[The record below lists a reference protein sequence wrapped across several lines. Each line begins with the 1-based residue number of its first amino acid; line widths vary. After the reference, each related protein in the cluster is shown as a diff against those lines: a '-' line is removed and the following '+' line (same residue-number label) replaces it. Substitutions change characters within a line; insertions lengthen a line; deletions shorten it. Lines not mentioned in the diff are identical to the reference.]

1 MPCLSWYI
9 NIHKQNWYR
18 YIPVTGAPPS
28 HIFASLPPSLAEILH
43 PPRPSTICGGA
54 DHADPTRNHSR
65 NTRAR
70 VQEEVGH
77 ERRPVPTNLSTV
89 V

>member
-1 MPCLSWYI
+1 MPIVVHKYTQTKLAQIHTCDRSSPISYFTPLS
-9 NIHKQNWYR
+9 
-18 YIPVTGAPPS
+18 
-28 HIFASLPPSLAEILH
+28 PSLAEILH

-54 DHADPTRNHSR
+54 DHADPTRNHPR

-77 ERRPVPTNLSTV
+77 ERGPVPTNLSTV